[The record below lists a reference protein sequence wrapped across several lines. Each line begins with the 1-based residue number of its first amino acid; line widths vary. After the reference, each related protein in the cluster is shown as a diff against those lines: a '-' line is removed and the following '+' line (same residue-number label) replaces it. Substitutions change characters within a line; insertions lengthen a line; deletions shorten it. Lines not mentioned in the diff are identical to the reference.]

1 MIIMM
6 VVMVEEKRQQI
17 LKIQFLHYVIKQI
30 QLVVVLYVPLKP
42 LIWLPSLLNNAD
54 EDVAAEHDD
63 SQASILT

>member
-42 LIWLPSLLNNAD
+42 LIWLPFLLNNAD